1 LAVLACTVALSFVA
15 TDTSAIEERYSSP
28 AGQVTTALLSAAA
41 LGAGS
46 ALLGEVRQLKR
57 GFWDYFADPFNY
69 LKLARAVLG
78 IATAAVWFT
87 DSGGFAEVLA
97 VTTAVQYLGVF
108 YYMQVMP
115 ASGTLIRM
123 IVAIFYEIRMIL
135 VILAIALLSF
145 ANAMYVLTHRSEAG
159 ASGTGFDTLAL
170 SFYTSYKLVFLNTFE
185 DDNFVAGDTRVLR
198 SLLLCFITLLGPV
211 VLLNLMIAR
220 MSDSYEQIQDDAEKE
235 MRRIKAKFILELEK
249 SIAAEG
255 HAELFPTWVHVLVK
269 KGTNVAKV
277 ANEMWAGVLADVKQ
291 SVEVSREELDSK
303 IETVNSKIEIVQTEM
318 QTEMQ
323 TVNSTIEAVDS
334 KIEAVDSNI
343 ETVDS
348 KLDQLI
354 AMLAKKTLGAEG
366 DANEGFGFS

>member
-1 LAVLACTVALSFVA
+1 
-15 TDTSAIEERYSSP
+15 
-28 AGQVTTALLSAAA
+28 
-41 LGAGS
+41 
-46 ALLGEVRQLKR
+46 
-57 GFWDYFADPFNY
+57 
-69 LKLARAVLG
+69 VLG
-78 IATAAVWFT
+78 IATAAIWFA

-145 ANAMYVLTHRSEAG
+145 ANAMYVLTHRSAAG

-249 SIAAEG
+249 GITAEG
-255 HAELFPTWVHVLVK
+255 HSEWFPTWVHVLIK

-291 SVEVSREELDSK
+291 SGEVSRDELDSK
-303 IETVNSKIEIVQTEM
+303 IETVNSKIE
-318 QTEMQ
+318 TEMQ
-323 TVNSTIEAVDS
+323 TVNS
-334 KIEAVDSNI
+334 KIETEMQSVN
-343 ETVDS
+343 S
-348 KLDQLI
+348 KLDKLI
-354 AMLAKKTLGAEG
+354 ALLAKKPLVAG
-366 DANEGFGFS
+366 DDENESFGFPSS